1 MIKIFDGTG
10 DPDTTEI
17 VACAFMRSFT
27 RGQVRIVED
36 LGNQG
41 PSTIAVIVAPTDDMA
56 HDLAS
61 ILARGGKLILL
72 GPLPPRIAAIAAIEP
87 ISAVAEL
94 ATRATCEP
102 APLHQ
107 SSESRAALLYAATGL
122 GAASPLRRRCLVRF
136 DYADE
141 WNNLGYGRIGVGG
154 DRWSIAQLARACA
167 TVVADVVDGDR
178 RLGTAVALHDT
189 PSGSVLWFARPV
201 GPVDGQDWA
210 VMEAFI
216 SRHRAGELPCRP
228 YLRGIPHGFAAGVTT
243 RLDCDEDIASARP
256 LFELYQARGFPLS
269 LAIKT
274 DQVETP
280 EHLAL
285 LRDVRKAGG
294 SILSHSVTHAPRWGG
309 SRESAEREAR
319 DSKAWLQH
327 ALPGLTVRH
336 AVSPFHQNP
345 AYVPQALADAGYEG
359 FVAGSI
365 AWDPEY
371 LLARAGVPPFAP
383 PQIVSHSQSCM
394 LHGDCMPAK
403 GDDPLRVFKEAF
415 LLAQDSGEFFGYLDH
430 PFSERYS
437 YGWPDEAT
445 RLAIHA
451 LYLDFIAQSAA
462 GKLLFVNEETCLD
475 FIAQRA
481 AAEILYDA
489 PAGAYTIRQSRPT
502 PFSLSVGYQ
511 GHVSDANQFS
521 EASRL

>member
-1 MIKIFDGTG
+1 
-10 DPDTTEI
+10 
-17 VACAFMRSFT
+17 
-27 RGQVRIVED
+27 
-36 LGNQG
+36 
-41 PSTIAVIVAPTDDMA
+41 MA

-72 GPLPPRIAAIAAIEP
+72 GPLPPRIASIAAIEP

-243 RLDCDEDIASARP
+243 RSTATRISRPRGRCSNFIRHAASRCRWRSRP
-256 LFELYQARGFPLS
+256 IRSRPRSTS
-269 LAIKT
+269 LCFAT
-274 DQVETP
+274 CTRP
-280 EHLAL
+280 
-285 LRDVRKAGG
+285 GG
-294 SILSHSVTHAPRWGG
+294 SIPLSFGHAC
-309 SRESAEREAR
+309 A
-319 DSKAWLQH
+319 
-327 ALPGLTVRH
+327 ALGR
-336 AVSPFHQNP
+336 
-345 AYVPQALADAGYEG
+345 
-359 FVAGSI
+359 VA
-365 AWDPEY
+365 
-371 LLARAGVPPFAP
+371 
-383 PQIVSHSQSCM
+383 
-394 LHGDCMPAK
+394 
-403 GDDPLRVFKEAF
+403 
-415 LLAQDSGEFFGYLDH
+415 
-430 PFSERYS
+430 
-437 YGWPDEAT
+437 
-445 RLAIHA
+445 
-451 LYLDFIAQSAA
+451 
-462 GKLLFVNEETCLD
+462 
-475 FIAQRA
+475 
-481 AAEILYDA
+481 
-489 PAGAYTIRQSRPT
+489 
-502 PFSLSVGYQ
+502 
-511 GHVSDANQFS
+511 
-521 EASRL
+521 